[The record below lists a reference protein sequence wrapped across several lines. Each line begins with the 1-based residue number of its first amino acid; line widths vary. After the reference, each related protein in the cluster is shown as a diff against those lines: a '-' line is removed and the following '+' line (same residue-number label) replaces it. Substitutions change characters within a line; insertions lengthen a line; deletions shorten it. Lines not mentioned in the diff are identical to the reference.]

1 MNNTKTIIIVLSII
15 IVALIGYIAALHT
28 SLKPQDTLAVI
39 KERKSVRHYEQ
50 KEVAEKDINTILTAA
65 MAAPTAGNKQ
75 PWEFIVIKNR
85 EKLDNLAEYLPH
97 GKFLKNA
104 PLAIIV
110 AGNMDRAFTGEEKDL
125 WVQDTSAATENL
137 LLAAEAI
144 GLGAVWTAVYPM
156 QDRVKNVSEFLNLP
170 QNVIPLNVI
179 IIGYPA
185 GAETPK
191 DKTKFEY
198 VHYEK
203 Y

>member
-1 MNNTKTIIIVLSII
+1 MAYII
-15 IVALIGYIAALHT
+15 ALHT
-28 SLKPQDTLAVI
+28 SFRPKDTI
-39 KERKSVRHYEQ
+39 KIIHERKSVRHFEQ
-50 KEVAEKDINTILTAA
+50 EDVADKDIDIILNAA

-85 EKLDNLAEYLPH
+85 ERLDNLAEYLPY
-97 GKFLKNA
+97 GKFLKRA

-110 AGNMDRAFTGEEKDL
+110 VGNLDRAFTGEEREL

-156 QDRVKNVSEFLNLP
+156 QDRVKNVSDFLKLP
-170 QNVIPLNVI
+170 DNIIPLNVV
-179 IIGYPA
+179 IIGHPS
-185 GAETPK
+185 GVESPK
-191 DKTKFEY
+191 DKTKPEY
-198 VHYEK
+198 IHYEN

>member
-1 MNNTKTIIIVLSII
+1 MNCSKITIALSLVIIVLIAYII
-15 IVALIGYIAALHT
+15 ALHT
-28 SLKPQDTLAVI
+28 TLKPKNTLDI
-39 KERKSVRHYEQ
+39 IQERKSVRHFEQ
-50 KEVAEKDINTILTAA
+50 ENVSEDDVNTILKAA

-85 EKLDNLAEYLPH
+85 EKLDNLAEYLPY
-97 GKFLKNA
+97 GKFLKRA

-110 AGNMDRAFTGEEKDL
+110 AGNLDRTFDGEEKDL

-156 QDRVKNVSEFLNLP
+156 KERIKNVSEFLKLP
-170 QNVIPLNVI
+170 KNIVPLNVV
-179 IIGYPA
+179 IIGHPA
-185 GAETPK
+185 GVESPK

-198 VHYEK
+198 VHYEN